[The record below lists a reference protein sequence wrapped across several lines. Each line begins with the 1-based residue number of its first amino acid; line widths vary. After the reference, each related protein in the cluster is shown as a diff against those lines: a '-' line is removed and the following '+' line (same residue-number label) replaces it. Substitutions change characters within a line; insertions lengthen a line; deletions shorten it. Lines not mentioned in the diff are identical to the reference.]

1 MPCAVGIDLG
11 ATKIAAALV
20 DVDSGRALQELTRP
34 TEIMRGGQAV
44 LDECVR
50 IARQLAQDESDAVG
64 IAICELVDRGGEVRS
79 AETLDW
85 REVDIEAAF
94 APLHVT
100 VESDVRAAGRAEALF
115 GAGRECQEFL
125 YLSVGSGI
133 SYCLV
138 SEGEPRPGAH
148 GSAIIVGAPP
158 VEQVASGLAIARA
171 SGVARAEEAL
181 NNVAHEEVVRRAA
194 DELGVALAVL
204 VNALDPELIVVG
216 GGLGL
221 EERYRRLFS
230 RAAQAAMF
238 AEPSEQPAIVP
249 AGLGQRSGVIGAA
262 LAARD
267 GRSPRFRESFAARD
281 RS

>member
-34 TEIMRGGQAV
+34 TEIMRGSRAV

-50 IARQLAQDESDAVG
+50 IARQLVKDESDAVG
-64 IAICELVDRGGEVRS
+64 IAICEL
-79 AETLDW
+79 
-85 REVDIEAAF
+85 
-94 APLHVT
+94 

-204 VNALDPELIVVG
+204 VNALDPELVVVG

-249 AGLGQRSGVIGAA
+249 AGLGQRSGLIGAA
-262 LAARD
+262 LAGRD
-267 GRSPRFRESFAARD
+267 GRSPRFRGSFAARD
-281 RS
+281 RF